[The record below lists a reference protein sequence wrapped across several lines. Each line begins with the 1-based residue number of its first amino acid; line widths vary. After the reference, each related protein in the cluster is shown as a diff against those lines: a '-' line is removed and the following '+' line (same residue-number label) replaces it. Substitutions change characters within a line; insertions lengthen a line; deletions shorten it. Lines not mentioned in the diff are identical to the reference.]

1 MLAFSSDW
9 TTLAGWRGL
18 KTRLNSLRYIKGRVA
33 KPDAR
38 HHIFHA
44 RGHSNLARRT
54 RQREQQATGHAL
66 PALALALEHKRDDD
80 GSVGKHEGGL
90 AQRRR
95 ALILRDF

>member
-38 HHIFHA
+38 HHPVHCTLSPTNQGTKYPTNCAVQWNLTHNITSPAEPTA
-44 RGHSNLARRT
+44 RLV
-54 RQREQQATGHAL
+54 L
-66 PALALALEHKRDDD
+66 
-80 GSVGKHEGGL
+80 
-90 AQRRR
+90 
-95 ALILRDF
+95 LRKAG

>member
-38 HHIFHA
+38 HHTFYPP
-44 RGHSNLARRT
+44 
-54 RQREQQATGHAL
+54 L
-66 PALALALEHKRDDD
+66 PPFYPRP
-80 GSVGKHEGGL
+80 GSTPPLWKVTVL
-90 AQRRR
+90 PY
-95 ALILRDF
+95 

>member
-38 HHIFHA
+38 HHTRNPPVREA
-44 RGHSNLARRT
+44 PSVRRGVTRREPGAIGAARR
-54 RQREQQATGHAL
+54 RGAGRRIG
-66 PALALALEHKRDDD
+66 D
-80 GSVGKHEGGL
+80 GAVGYVV
-90 AQRRR
+90 
-95 ALILRDF
+95 

>member
-38 HHIFHA
+38 HH
-44 RGHSNLARRT
+44 
-54 RQREQQATGHAL
+54 QA
-66 PALALALEHKRDDD
+66 
-80 GSVGKHEGGL
+80 
-90 AQRRR
+90 
-95 ALILRDF
+95 

>member
-38 HHIFHA
+38 HHAI
-44 RGHSNLARRT
+44 T
-54 RQREQQATGHAL
+54 PAT
-66 PALALALEHKRDDD
+66 
-80 GSVGKHEGGL
+80 
-90 AQRRR
+90 
-95 ALILRDF
+95 ALINPITRRPLVRQLRVATHIKYVAVLACTFSGQ

>member
-38 HHIFHA
+38 HRILCVCDGGVVVAA
-44 RGHSNLARRT
+44 R
-54 RQREQQATGHAL
+54 
-66 PALALALEHKRDDD
+66 
-80 GSVGKHEGGL
+80 
-90 AQRRR
+90 
-95 ALILRDF
+95 